1 MQRILR
7 IWPDDLNRTMGES
20 HHPFSLSVAVMKDR
34 PASLIPS
41 RMNKIS
47 QPNPLGEGTK
57 EPATMKF
64 HHVYQEAGQ
73 LLFSCI
79 SPSFKGTEAPS
90 PFLHAVMIYKNIS
103 HWMSV

>member
-20 HHPFSLSVAVMKDR
+20 HHPFSLSVAVMEDR
-34 PASLIPS
+34 PASLFPS
-41 RMNKIS
+41 RMNEIS
-47 QPNPLGEGTK
+47 QPNPLGEGKK
-57 EPATMKF
+57 EPAAMKF

-79 SPSFKGTEAPS
+79 FTL
-90 PFLHAVMIYKNIS
+90 F
-103 HWMSV
+103 